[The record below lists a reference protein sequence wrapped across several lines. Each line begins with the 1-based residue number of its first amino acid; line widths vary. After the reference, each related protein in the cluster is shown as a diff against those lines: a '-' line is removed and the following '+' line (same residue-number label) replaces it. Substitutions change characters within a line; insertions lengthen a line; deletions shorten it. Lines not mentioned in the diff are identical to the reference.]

1 MSQRTLDLEH
11 CRALLA
17 RGSKSFSAASTLL
30 PRDVRD
36 AATVFYAFCRVADDA
51 IDESDDP
58 QAVAK
63 LEVRLRAVYAGKPA
77 PDPVDRALADLVNER
92 RVPEELLFALVEG
105 FAWDREGRRYET
117 ISELRGYAARVA
129 GSVGA
134 VMTIL
139 MGVRTPSA
147 LARACDLG
155 VAMQLT
161 NIARDVGED
170 ARNGRIYL
178 PSDWLQDAA
187 VDAEALIR
195 GPRSSPELGTV
206 VARTLLAAES
216 LYARSE
222 LGILEL
228 PADCRASIWAARLI
242 YADIGRVVAANAYDT
257 VSQRAVVS
265 VPRKLALLA
274 LAHYRAS
281 ARGTVGARHR
291 GQAPSPGSP
300 SEGPLEEVAFLVSAA
315 ADRTSLHPGSA

>member
-1 MSQRTLDLEH
+1 MSQKNHDLEH
-11 CRALLA
+11 CRALLS

-58 QAVAK
+58 QAVKK
-63 LEVRLRAVYAGKPA
+63 LEIRLRDVYAGTPA
-77 PDPVDRALADLVNER
+77 ADPVDRALADLVSER
-92 RVPEELLFALVEG
+92 RVPEELLHALIEG

-117 ISELRGYAARVA
+117 ISDLRAYAARVA

-134 VMTIL
+134 VMTVL

-170 ARNGRIYL
+170 ARNGRVYL
-178 PSDWLQDAA
+178 PSDWLRDAA
-187 VDAEALIR
+187 VDEGALL
-195 GPRSSPELGTV
+195 GSPRSSPELGTV

-242 YADIGRVVAANAYDT
+242 YADIGRVIAKSRYDT
-257 VSQRAVVS
+257 ISQRASVS
-265 VPRKLALLA
+265 LPRKIALLA
-274 LAHYRAS
+274 LAHLRARAGAHPS
-281 ARGTVGARHR
+281 GGAR
-291 GQAPSPGSP
+291 PSPFSA

-315 ADRTSLHPGSA
+315 AERTSLRPGSV